1 MAILKIKNFGV
12 IGENPQDKEGFFSV
26 KFSPVTVFIGK
37 QASGKST
44 IAKLISIFSWF
55 EKRLIREDTPFSPFL
70 FNINTSAFET
80 LCNQQEMKEYFHPDT
95 KIVYN
100 GDVYICEYDKEN
112 NIFKAHRSD
121 TAENYILPKIQY
133 ITSARNLLTILYEFE
148 LPNTLDKR
156 GNIINLATKIPYM
169 VTDLNGTY
177 IQALKELAKEGFS
190 LPINGIS
197 VYYQNHTTF
206 IKTNEISSISMSA
219 ASSGIQS
226 ITPLLIVSKYLSKE
240 VQKDIFQKLQ
250 SPINEISQKQME
262 LEILKDENADLYKTY
277 SNLKDGFFYKDEIS
291 QSEKDN
297 ISKIE
302 KISHKFIPACFYN
315 IVEEPEQNLF
325 PETQAEVLYELLE
338 CKNANSRNKLVISTH
353 SPYILTALNNAILA
367 SDVYDKTHQAVESIP
382 LSKMVSFDD
391 VSAYKLEDGKIISIT
406 DNESR
411 LIDASQIDVCSSI
424 INEVFDE
431 LMDLYDGQE
440 NN

>member
-44 IAKLISIFSWF
+44 IAKLISIFSWL
-55 EKRLIREDTPFSPFL
+55 EKKLIRDGAPST
-70 FNINTSAFET
+70 INMPVAVLEN
-80 LCNQQEMKEYFHPDT
+80 LCKQQEIKEYFHPDT
-95 KIVYN
+95 KINYD
-100 GDVYICEYDKEN
+100 GDAYTYEYSKKDSV
-112 NIFKAHRSD
+112 F
-121 TAENYILPKIQY
+121 TAKTSSSFENYILPKIQY
-133 ITSARNLLTILYEFE
+133 LTAARNLLTILYEFE
-148 LPNTLDKR
+148 LPNTLDEK
-156 GNIINLATKIPYM
+156 GNIINLASNIPYM
-169 VTDLNGTY
+169 VNDLNGTY

-197 VYYQNHTTF
+197 VFYQNHTTF
-206 IKTNEISSISMSA
+206 IKTDNNAAIPMSA

-226 ITPLLIVSKYLSKE
+226 ITPLLVVSRFLSNE
-240 VQKDIFQKLQ
+240 VQKDLSQKLQ
-250 SPINEISQKQME
+250 SPINDISKKQME
-262 LEILKDENADLYKTY
+262 TEILKEENVDLYKTY

-367 SDVYDKTHQAVESIP
+367 SDVYNKTHKSVESIP

-424 INEVFDE
+424 INGVFDE
-431 LMDLYDGQE
+431 LMDLYDGPE

>member
-1 MAILKIKNFGV
+1 
-12 IGENPQDKEGFFSV
+12 
-26 KFSPVTVFIGK
+26 
-37 QASGKST
+37 
-44 IAKLISIFSWF
+44 
-55 EKRLIREDTPFSPFL
+55 
-70 FNINTSAFET
+70 
-80 LCNQQEMKEYFHPDT
+80 
-95 KIVYN
+95 
-100 GDVYICEYDKEN
+100 
-112 NIFKAHRSD
+112 
-121 TAENYILPKIQY
+121 
-133 ITSARNLLTILYEFE
+133 
-148 LPNTLDKR
+148 
-156 GNIINLATKIPYM
+156 
-169 VTDLNGTY
+169 
-177 IQALKELAKEGFS
+177 
-190 LPINGIS
+190 
-197 VYYQNHTTF
+197 
-206 IKTNEISSISMSA
+206 
-219 ASSGIQS
+219 
-226 ITPLLIVSKYLSKE
+226 
-240 VQKDIFQKLQ
+240 
-250 SPINEISQKQME
+250 ME

-367 SDVYDKTHQAVESIP
+367 SDVYNKTHQAVESIP

>member
-1 MAILKIKNFGV
+1 MLAFVSGASRG
-12 IGENPQDKEGFFSV
+12 IGAACAV
-26 KFSPVTVFIGK
+26 
-37 QASGKST
+37 
-44 IAKLISIFSWF
+44 
-55 EKRLIREDTPFSPFL
+55 
-70 FNINTSAFET
+70 
-80 LCNQQEMKEYFHPDT
+80 
-95 KIVYN
+95 
-100 GDVYICEYDKEN
+100 
-112 NIFKAHRSD
+112 
-121 TAENYILPKIQY
+121 
-133 ITSARNLLTILYEFE
+133 
-148 LPNTLDKR
+148 
-156 GNIINLATKIPYM
+156 
-169 VTDLNGTY
+169 
-177 IQALKELAKEGFS
+177 ELAKEGFS

-367 SDVYDKTHQAVESIP
+367 SDVYNKTHQAVESIP

>member
-44 IAKLISIFSWF
+44 IAKLISIFSWL
-55 EKRLIREDTPFSPFL
+55 EKKLIRDGVPST
-70 FNINTSAFET
+70 INMPVAVLEN
-80 LCNQQEMKEYFHPDT
+80 LCKQQEIKEYFHPDT
-95 KIVYN
+95 KIIYD
-100 GDVYICEYDKEN
+100 GDAYTYEYAKKDSV
-112 NIFKAHRSD
+112 F
-121 TAENYILPKIQY
+121 TAKTSSSFENYILPKIQY
-133 ITSARNLLTILYEFE
+133 LTAARNLLTILYEFE
-148 LPNTLDKR
+148 LPNTLDEK
-156 GNIINLATKIPYM
+156 GNIINLASNIPYM
-169 VTDLNGTY
+169 VNDLNGTY

-197 VYYQNHTTF
+197 VFYQNHTTF
-206 IKTNEISSISMSA
+206 IKTDNAAIPMSA

-226 ITPLLIVSKYLSKE
+226 ITPLLVVSRFLSNE
-240 VQKDIFQKLQ
+240 VQKDLSQKLQ
-250 SPINEISQKQME
+250 SPINDISKKQME
-262 LEILKDENADLYKTY
+262 TEILKYENVDLYKTY

-353 SPYILTALNNAILA
+353 SPYILTALNNAIFA
-367 SDVYDKTHQAVESIP
+367 SDVYNKTHKSVESIP

-424 INEVFDE
+424 INGVFDE
-431 LMDLYDGQE
+431 LMDFYDGQE

>member
-44 IAKLISIFSWF
+44 IAKLISIFSWL
-55 EKRLIREDTPFSPFL
+55 EKKLIRDGAPSTI
-70 FNINTSAFET
+70 NIPVAVLEN
-80 LCNQQEMKEYFHPDT
+80 LCKQQEIKEYFHPDT
-95 KIVYN
+95 KIIYD
-100 GDVYICEYDKEN
+100 GDAYTYEYAKKDSV
-112 NIFKAHRSD
+112 F
-121 TAENYILPKIQY
+121 TAKISSSFENYILPKIQY
-133 ITSARNLLTILYEFE
+133 LTAARNLLTILYEFE
-148 LPNTLDKR
+148 LPNTLDEK
-156 GNIINLATKIPYM
+156 GNIINLASNIPYM
-169 VTDLNGTY
+169 VNDLNGTY

-197 VYYQNHTTF
+197 VFYQNHTTF
-206 IKTNEISSISMSA
+206 IKTDNAAIPMSA

-226 ITPLLIVSKYLSKE
+226 ITPLLVVSRFLSNE
-240 VQKDIFQKLQ
+240 VQKDLSQKLQ
-250 SPINEISQKQME
+250 SPINDISKKQME
-262 LEILKDENADLYKTY
+262 TEILKDENVDLYKTY

-291 QSEKDN
+291 QSEKEN

-338 CKNANSRNKLVISTH
+338 CKNTNIRNKLVISTH

-367 SDVYDKTHQAVESIP
+367 SDVYNKTHKSVESIP

-424 INEVFDE
+424 INGVFDE